1 MKYFFLTFVFL
12 IFSLNSFSSTFRSQI
27 HSIDLGKANE
37 RHLIMLTNGRT
48 AFLAP
53 KSKTLI
59 EAAEQSL
66 QNGDTVE
73 MTLDSQ
79 LNLISIQTV
88 APEVQ
93 LESEDLAPREMMSY
107 VPSVISLATAQSVFQ
122 GMRRDYQNQSQCY
135 NRAHIWTYEAFKRN
149 ALRSNKLF
157 LFFTTRYIRKYNFY
171 WWFHVTPM
179 AYVGGTTQPNWRTL
193 DRRYTSGPLS
203 TKTWTDIFMRNDALC
218 PVVYTYSS
226 YRNHQQEQY
235 CYLIPT
241 SMYFWQPYDILR
253 QETTGYVKTLFFS
266 SQINAAYQEAF

>member
-1 MKYFFLTFVFL
+1 MKYFFLSLVLL
-12 IFSLNSFSSTFRSQI
+12 IFALNSFASTFRSQI

-53 KSKTLI
+53 KSKFLI

-73 MTLDSQ
+73 ITLDSK

-93 LESEDLAPREMMSY
+93 LESEDLAPDEMMSY
-107 VPSVISLATAQSVFQ
+107 VPSVISLGTAQSVFQ
-122 GMRRDYQNQSQCY
+122 GMRRDYQNQSQCF
-135 NRAHIWTYEAFKRN
+135 NRAHVWTYEAFKRN

-179 AYVGGTTQPNWRTL
+179 AYVGGTTQPYWRTL

-203 TKTWTDIFMRNDALC
+203 TKTWTDIFMRNDAFC
-218 PVVYTYSS
+218 PVVYTYSR
-226 YRNHQQEQY
+226 YRNHQSEEY

-241 SMYFWQPYDILR
+241 SMYFWQPYDIQR
-253 QETTGYVKTLFFS
+253 QESTGYLKTQFFS

>member
-1 MKYFFLTFVFL
+1 MKYFFMSVILL
-12 IFSLNSFSSTFRSQI
+12 LFSVNSFSSILRSQI
-27 HSIDLGKANE
+27 HSIDLGQAKA
-37 RHLIMLTNGRT
+37 RHLLMFTNGRT
-48 AFLAP
+48 AFLDP
-53 KSKTLI
+53 KSKILV
-59 EAAEQSL
+59 EAAQQSL

-73 MTLDSQ
+73 INLDSK

-88 APEVQ
+88 APEAV
-93 LESEDLAPREMMSY
+93 LENEDLPPSEMLSY
-107 VPSVISLATAQSVFQ
+107 VPSIISLVTAQNVFQ

-179 AYVGGTTQPNWRTL
+179 AYVGGTTQPFWRTL

-218 PVVYTYSS
+218 PVVSTYSR
-226 YRNHQQEQY
+226 YRNHQQEQD

-241 SMYFWQPYDILR
+241 SMYFWQPYDIQR
-253 QETTGYVKTLFFS
+253 QESTGYVKTQFFS

>member
-1 MKYFFLTFVFL
+1 MKYFFLSLVLL
-12 IFSLNSFSSTFRSQI
+12 IFALNSFASTFRSQI

-53 KSKTLI
+53 KSKFLI

-73 MTLDSQ
+73 ITLDSK

-93 LESEDLAPREMMSY
+93 LESEDLAPDEMMSY
-107 VPSVISLATAQSVFQ
+107 VPSVISLGTAQSVFQ
-122 GMRRDYQNQSQCY
+122 GMRRDYQNQSQCF
-135 NRAHIWTYEAFKRN
+135 NRAHVWTYEAFKRN

-226 YRNHQQEQY
+226 YRNHQSEEY

-253 QETTGYVKTLFFS
+253 QETSGYVKTQFFS

>member
-1 MKYFFLTFVFL
+1 MKYFFLSLVLL
-12 IFSLNSFSSTFRSQI
+12 IFALNSFASTFRSQI

-53 KSKTLI
+53 KSKFLI

-73 MTLDSQ
+73 ITLDSK

-93 LESEDLAPREMMSY
+93 LKSEDLTPGEMMSY
-107 VPSVISLATAQSVFQ
+107 SPSVISLGTAQSVFQ

-226 YRNHQQEQY
+226 YRNHQSEEY

-253 QETTGYVKTLFFS
+253 QETSGYVKTQFFS

>member
-1 MKYFFLTFVFL
+1 MKYFFLSFFFL
-12 IFSLNSFSSTFRSQI
+12 VISLNSFSSTFRSQI

-37 RHLIMLTNGRT
+37 KHLIMLTNGRT
-48 AFLAP
+48 AFIAP

-73 MTLDSQ
+73 INLDSK

-93 LESEDLAPREMMSY
+93 PENEDLHPSEMMSY
-107 VPSVISLATAQSVFQ
+107 VPSIIGIATAQSVFQ
-122 GMRRDYQNQSQCY
+122 GMRRDYQNQSQCF
-135 NRAHIWTYEAFKRN
+135 NRAHVWTYEAFKRN

-179 AYVGGTTQPNWRTL
+179 VYVGGTTQPFWRTL
-193 DRRYTSGPLS
+193 DRRYTSGPLR

-218 PVVYTYSS
+218 PVVYTYSR
-226 YRNHQQEQY
+226 YRNHQYEEY

-241 SMYFWQPYDILR
+241 SMYFWQPYDIQR
-253 QETTGYVKTLFFS
+253 QESTGYVKTQFFS